1 MADYYPLLAK
11 ALAGLPST
19 TTPDARRAI
28 YERARKALIGQL
40 RSLKPPLSEDVITR
54 EEAALDA
61 AVARLE
67 GERGAPPPAA
77 PPTAA
82 PAPNQ
87 AAAPAAA
94 AAGPPPPSSAGTAPA
109 RPPRQPAAAPPSP
122 PPRPQPAPAA
132 SPPTPA
138 RPAAPAGPAMHA
150 RPSVSPPAPSQR
162 PSAGAAP
169 RYAPPPR
176 PTAPPPLPSQAQP
189 PSRPGAGAASA
200 APPFGPP
207 PLESPAAWS
216 PGAPPPVEAPDAAMA
231 EQDYAPP
238 IAAAAPLESFAA
250 PPVRGMNESGR
261 PAAPG
266 LHKARPRSPW
276 PWVALVLFVAVVA
289 ISAGFA
295 FLWREKPQDLAIKD
309 KAPVETAAKPAGG
322 QSKIVERVAGG
333 GAPATP
339 SPPPAAASPAPN
351 AASAPAP
358 AAAPAPQAPAAPNG
372 ETPIPTVT
380 VPTIPVHPNETAQAG
395 AQAPAAQPA
404 APGAP
409 AVSRAALL
417 METPGDPQKP
427 KVVVGT
433 ATWSLIPATG
443 QNQAAGPAVQ
453 ADIDIPDAKMRA
465 TVTIRKNTDAS
476 LPATHTIDLRF
487 SFADGAEI
495 KGFKDMALPQ
505 MRRDDTPTGDAL
517 SGVRVK
523 INDDYFLVGL
533 TRSDA
538 DTAHNLEMLS
548 TRNWLDFPLLFNDD
562 HIAKLTFEKGATGQ
576 SVIAQAIEA
585 WK

>member
-28 YERARKALIGQL
+28 YDRARKALIGQL
-40 RSLKPPLSEDVITR
+40 RSLKPPLSEDVIAR

-77 PPTAA
+77 A
-82 PAPNQ
+82 PEP
-87 AAAPAAA
+87 AAAPN
-94 AAGPPPPSSAGTAPA
+94 P
-109 RPPRQPAAAPPSP
+109 PAAAPPPPAATPAASRPTAQTPRPMTAPANP
-122 PPRPQPAPAA
+122 PPRPQTPPPATARPTPPAAGASARPSGSPAAPPPRPAA
-132 SPPTPA
+132 S
-138 RPAAPAGPAMHA
+138 
-150 RPSVSPPAPSQR
+150 
-162 PSAGAAP
+162 GATL

-176 PTAPPPLPSQAQP
+176 PVAPPPIPGPAQVP
-189 PSRPGAGAASA
+189 LRPPGAGAPPPAA
-200 APPFGPP
+200 APASPPTPP
-207 PLESPAAWS
+207 PLDSPAAWT
-216 PGAPPPVEAPDAAMA
+216 PGAPPPVETPDAGFV
-231 EQDYAPP
+231 EQNYAPP
-238 IAAAAPLESFAA
+238 IAAAYPESYAA
-250 PPVRGMNESGR
+250 PPVRGANESGR

-266 LHKARPRSPW
+266 LHKPRRRSPW
-276 PWVALVLFVAVVA
+276 PWVALILVVAAVA

-295 FLWREKPQDLAIKD
+295 VLWKEKPQDLAIKD
-309 KAPVETAAKPAGG
+309 KPPLAETAAKPAGG
-322 QSKIVERVAGG
+322 QSKIVERVTG
-333 GAPATP
+333 GAPAAN
-339 SPPPAAASPAPN
+339 PPAAAPSPA
-351 AASAPAP
+351 APGS
-358 AAAPAPQAPAAPNG
+358 APAAPASQAPATPNA

-427 KVVVGT
+427 KVLVGT
-433 ATWSLIPATG
+433 ATWTLIPAAGG
-443 QNQAAGPAVQ
+443 QAQAAGPAVQ
-453 ADIDIPDAKMRA
+453 AEIDIPDAKMHA

-505 MRRDDTPTGDAL
+505 MRRDDTPTGDAF

-538 DTAHNLEMLS
+538 DTAHNLELLS
-548 TRNWLDFPLLFNDD
+548 TRNWLDFPLLFSDD